1 MLLNRTSL
9 EQDRTE
15 KPLWSLHDV
24 GCKSTRVCSTS
35 PLLSRSAS
43 LLPHT
48 SAFSLPRCLL
58 RAHVCQKQW
67 QVLFWHYTF
76 NTHIY
81 WMLLLCR
88 HCAKCLHIGPN
99 FTDHKWQRERET
111 LWFCSCAPNLR
122 LSFLHPGL
130 PTTVRATLCFEFPKT
145 VSRSLWLN
153 FLVT

>member
-1 MLLNRTSL
+1 MLLNRTSSK
-9 EQDRTE
+9 QDRTE
-15 KPLWSLHDV
+15 SPYEA
-24 GCKSTRVCSTS
+24 STTCVASPQGSAPPPPYCLGPPVCSPT
-35 PLLSRSAS
+35 PLLS
-43 LLPHT
+43 P
-48 SAFSLPRCLL
+48 FP
-58 RAHVCQKQW
+58 AHMCQKQW

-81 WMLLLCR
+81 WMLLLR
-88 HCAKCLHIGPN
+88 RPCAKCLHIGPN
-99 FTDHKWQRERET
+99 FTDHKWQREGET